1 MLPFLPE
8 KLNSEK
14 LLFPTFR
21 DTFFAEKNLLILI
34 NPSLPVINN
43 LIMSVYSKNRLIS
56 PVNIVGTSTL

>member
-8 KLNSEK
+8 KLNNEK

-21 DTFFAEKNLLILI
+21 DTFFAEKSLLILI
-34 NPSLPVINN
+34 SPSLPVINN
-43 LIMSVYSKNRLIS
+43 LIMLVCSKNRLIS